1 MADRRPIAI
10 SIVIL
15 TIAIFIFAA
24 SLFVGGGNGLWI
36 SSDASQGSGTRGSS
50 SRNATN
56 EMERGSIDDKSKLP
70 QDIVLHEASTSGTVT
85 GKVLCGNCTYKTGE
99 ACNVMIYD
107 ESNKRLASVLPNEHY
122 DGLNA
127 LIGST

>member
-10 SIVIL
+10 SVVVL

-24 SLFVGGGNGLWI
+24 TVFVGGGNGLWI
-36 SSDASQGSGTRGSS
+36 SSGASQGSGTR
-50 SRNATN
+50 NAPAD
-56 EMERGSIDDKSKLP
+56 MERGSIDDKSKLP
-70 QDIVLHEASTSGTVT
+70 QDIKLLEASTSGTVT
-85 GKVLCGNCTYKTGE
+85 GKVLCGNCKYKTGE

-107 ESNKRLASVLPNEHY
+107 EASKHLVTVFQNEHY

-127 LIGST
+127 LRGST

>member
-10 SIVIL
+10 SVVIL
-15 TIAIFIFAA
+15 TIAIFMFA
-24 SLFVGGGNGLWI
+24 STFFIGGGNGIWI
-36 SSDASQGSGTRGSS
+36 SSEASQGSGTRGSH
-50 SRNATN
+50 SRNAPADR
-56 EMERGSIDDKSKLP
+56 ERGSIDDKSKLP
-70 QDIVLHEASTSGTVT
+70 QDIDLIKASTSGTVT

-107 ESNKRLASVLPNEHY
+107 ESNKRLATVLPNEHY